1 METVRVGGRKYSDP
15 DVISLIKAT
24 GSLVDP
30 RSSVLSQARALLD
43 KLSDWDE
50 VPVDAIERLTI
61 LASLAGIA
69 VQPMDIE
76 RQRKEKRDAILLTT
90 ESKRIVAYDTQRPR
104 ARVAFTIA
112 HEITHTFFPN
122 STGGAR
128 FRSICESN
136 SREANELERLCDLGA
151 SELLMPLRDF
161 RRHAAGRF
169 SLRNVEEFSQAFGS
183 SFEATVFRL
192 ASAHPGKAI
201 SGLLRYRLSLPE
213 QRRATQTHQTT
224 LFGEHPGGSPE
235 TPRPKYRRQS
245 IHLSERC
252 EEYLTVRWNKSFDE
266 SSCVYEAGRNGG
278 IHSARESL
286 PNGTSV
292 TGRLETVRAPYQRE
306 DAHSTFA
313 DVLFFWTPDA
323 GDV

>member
-43 KLSDWDE
+43 RLADWDE
-50 VPVDAIERLTI
+50 VPADAIGRLTI

-90 ESKRIVAYDTQRPR
+90 ESKRIVAYNPQRPR

-122 STGGAR
+122 STKGAR

-151 SELLMPLRDF
+151 SEILMPLKNF
-161 RRHAAGRF
+161 QRHAGDRF
-169 SLRNVEEFSQAFGS
+169 SLQKVEELSQAFGS

-192 ASAHPGKAI
+192 ATAHPGKAM

-213 QRRATQTHQTT
+213 QRKAVQRHQPS
-224 LFGEHPGGSPE
+224 LFGEQRDGSTE
-235 TPRPKYRRQS
+235 ATRPKYRRQS
-245 IHLSERC
+245 IHLSEPC

-266 SSCVYEAGRNGG
+266 TSCVYEAGRNGG
-278 IHSARESL
+278 IHSAREVL
-286 PNGTSV
+286 PNGTSM
-292 TGRLETVRAPYQRE
+292 TGRLEAVRAPYQRE
-306 DAHSTFA
+306 DAHSDFG
-313 DVLFFWTPDA
+313 DVLFFWSAD
-323 GDV
+323 

>member
-1 METVRVGGRKYSDP
+1 METIRVGGRKYSDP
-15 DVISLIKAT
+15 DVISLIRAT

-30 RSSVLSQARALLD
+30 RSSVLSQARALLE

-50 VPVDAIERLTI
+50 VPVDAIERLAI

-76 RQRKEKRDAILLTT
+76 RQRKEKRDAILLNT
-90 ESKRIVAYDTQRPR
+90 ESKRIVAYNPQRPR

-122 STGGAR
+122 STSGAR

-151 SELLMPLRDF
+151 SELLMPLKDF
-161 RRHAAGRF
+161 RRYAAGRF
-169 SLRNVEEFSQAFGS
+169 SLRNVEEISQAFGS

-192 ASAHPGKAI
+192 ATAHPGKAV
-201 SGLLRYRLSLPE
+201 SGLLRYRLSLPD
-213 QRRATQTHQTT
+213 QRKAAQTHQAS
-224 LFGEHPGGSPE
+224 LFAEQLDSSSESPH
-235 TPRPKYRRQS
+235 PKYRRQS

-252 EEYLTVRWNKSFDE
+252 EEHVTVRWNKSFDE

-286 PNGTSV
+286 PNGTSIL
-292 TGRLETVRAPYQRE
+292 GRLEAVRAPYQRE
-306 DAHSTFA
+306 DAHSEFG
-313 DVLFFWTPDA
+313 DVLFFWTPD
-323 GDV
+323 